1 MDVVHPRVAGID
13 VHKKVIWVAVRLPGE
28 GPGERAVTVRSFRTF
43 WRQLQKMAAWLAEAG
58 VTDAAMESTGVFW
71 WPVYHALARAGIEAC
86 VCNAA
91 HMRNVPGRKTDLRDC
106 QWIAELHEHGL
117 LRASFIP
124 AAEVAGLRQRTRYR
138 KKLIEARTSEG
149 QRLSKVLEDAGIK
162 IDSVASELLGV
173 SGRAMIEALIGGE
186 RNPGVLADLAR
197 GVLRRKTDE
206 LQMAC
211 DGRFTDSHA
220 QMCRLHLDAR
230 DHLAAQIAELD
241 ELVAQ
246 AAAPFQHL
254 IARLVTIPGIGP
266 RTAQVIVAETGGDM
280 SRFATSARLA
290 AWAGLA
296 PGDNESAGKRKKAAA
311 RKGDQ
316 HLRTAMVEAA
326 WATARTR
333 SRPGA
338 RFRRLGRRFGRG
350 NEKKAAFAVA
360 HTLICIAWAVMTYD
374 GDYAEAGE
382 DYYEQRDQRNRE
394 HLVRHH
400 QQALARLGY
409 QVSLIPPGDGSPPPG
424 THTPPPTTTQG
435 QAA

>member
-1 MDVVHPRVAGID
+1 M
-13 VHKKVIWVAVRLPGE
+13 
-28 GPGERAVTVRSFRTF
+28 
-43 WRQLQKMAAWLAEAG
+43 
-58 VTDAAMESTGVFW
+58 FW
-71 WPVYHALARAGIEAC
+71 WPVYHALAGAGIEAC

-91 HMRNVPGRKTDLRDC
+91 HMRNVPGRKRDIADC

-117 LRASFIP
+117 LRASLIP
-124 AAEVAGLRQRTRYR
+124 AAEVAALRQRTRYR
-138 KKLIEARTSEG
+138 KRLIEQRTSEG
-149 QRLSKVLEDAGIK
+149 QRLSKALEDGGIK
-162 IDSVASELLGV
+162 IDSVASELLGK
-173 SGRAMIEALIGGE
+173 SGRAMIEALIAGE

-211 DGRFTDSHA
+211 DGRFTASHA
-220 QMCRLHLDAR
+220 QMCRLHLDAH
-230 DHLAAQIAELD
+230 DHLTAKIAELD
-241 ELVAQ
+241 VLVAE
-246 AAAPFQHL
+246 AAAPFQRL

-311 RKGDQ
+311 RKGNQ
-316 HLRTAMVEAA
+316 HLKTAMTESAWTVGRTA
-326 WATARTR
+326 T
-333 SRPGA
+333 RPGA
-338 RFRRLGRRFGRG
+338 RFRRLARRFGRG

-360 HTLICIAWAVMTYD
+360 HTLICIAWAVLRYD
-374 GDYAEAGE
+374 ADYADAGA
-382 DYYEQRDQRNRE
+382 DYYQQRDARNHD

-409 QVSLIPPGDGSPPPG
+409 HVTLTPPDDGSPPPA
-424 THTPPPTTTQG
+424 